1 MYIATFPSIIM
12 LLKTDQAV
20 QIMLS
25 FGLTAVLSMGC
36 VTAAFFNDG
45 IQSSEYSHLDEVIVS
60 RVRVLFGRRKP
71 RREIADDGALSPYQ
85 AFLLAMSDQALMT
98 GIGSL
103 IALYAQIC
111 NGLSMF
117 SFQVGVSLA
126 RFCAATHFN
135 TLTALRVYF
144 RHNRKQAV
152 ARIILMVVFLIISIP
167 SVSLQIILSYRSPNR
182 PAACGIRMLTGSD
195 VHNESLEWVTLSMYL
210 AYQSFTNMMYLRPR
224 TAEEQVQQEARRSP
238 IISLMVWL
246 PWSQKFRQDV
256 ESALILRQFD
266 ITGRKYKAAKR
277 IRNCSTGGAALANM
291 LPCLLRDTFDSLVL
305 EISTNYFWFSLS
317 VYEVVERLDVGV
329 DLAPLLSWKYGQ
341 LMPMILMLAYILTA
355 IEAVSGKFIH
365 LIEHWKQNAGGKK
378 RSR

>member
-1 MYIATFPSIIM
+1 MIP
-12 LLKTDQAV
+12 KTDQAV
-20 QIMLS
+20 QIMMS
-25 FGLTAVLSMGC
+25 FVLTAMLSMVC

-45 IQSSEYSHLDEVIVS
+45 IQSSEYSHLDDIIIS
-60 RVRVLFGRRKP
+60 KVRALFGRRKV
-71 RREIADDGALSPYQ
+71 RREIADNDALSPYQ

-103 IALYAQIC
+103 IALYAQMC

-126 RFCAATHFN
+126 GFCAATHFN

-144 RHNRKQAV
+144 RHNRKQAI
-152 ARIILMVVFLIISIP
+152 ARIVLMVVFLVISIP
-167 SVSLQIILSYRSPNR
+167 SVSLQIILSYRSPYR

-195 VHNESLEWVTLSMYL
+195 VHDDSLEWVTLSMYL
-210 AYQSFTNMMYLRPR
+210 TYQSFTNMMYIRPR

-246 PWSQKFRQDV
+246 PWNQKFRQDV
-256 ESALILRQFD
+256 ESALVQRQDD
-266 ITGRKYKAAKR
+266 ITKLKRKAAKR
-277 IRNCSTGGAALANM
+277 MRNCSTGGAALANM
-291 LPCLLRDTFDSLVL
+291 IPCLLRDTFDSLLL
-305 EISTNYFWFSLS
+305 EISTNYFWFCLSLS
-317 VYEVVERLDVGV
+317 EVMEQLDVGV

-341 LMPMILMLAYILTA
+341 LMPMILILAYILTA
-355 IEAVSGKFIH
+355 IEAVSGKFRH
-365 LIEHWKQNAGGKK
+365 PIEHWKQNAGGKK